1 MRVCGV
7 NKSVITGKE
16 PPLVLASFETYIKS
30 SLENLK
36 WQLKRYF
43 GDTSKLSVEDVR
55 DNLARLNAY
64 ENIDCL
70 KEIEK
75 EHITI
80 LDENEIDT
88 REAEEVVLKGE
99 FFWEHAAAGEAT
111 RLGAGTKYVLKL
123 SDFPVERIINLRK
136 REIEKDFKSD
146 PATVKKLI
154 SELTGKNLLK
164 QMECRPEDILPLT
177 LGARHM
183 LQMAYDIVKLA
194 KKHGKNPEE
203 VLKKQKMLLVMNG
216 PTAERIINDF
226 IRHNFFGFN
235 RKTVF
240 FMIQKSFPGIDIKN
254 GESFYDTS
262 HERHYRLHNHG
273 QMVMQKTQDN
283 VIFYI
288 DDDKSRRY
296 LKSKEFENILGTVKD
311 LVSYNI
317 EDMDYLAGSIDWQS
331 LALSL
336 ELGKQGYA
344 MTMEIVGQNPL
355 KPQKGGACFRDD
367 NKKRVVMIE
376 SNQLMGM
383 KEEDIKHLNKNFNH
397 YPNPVIAF
405 RAVKE
410 GKMHLHID
418 VKHSVDRNG
427 NPKNY
432 IYFCTPQGDINFL
445 VKTAYIMRKK
455 VKQIANWKSPATT
468 PAAVKACF
476 KQDYQKGFKEFVEKI
491 LKLTA

>member
-1 MRVCGV
+1 MKVSGV
-7 NKSVITGKE
+7 NKAVITNKE
-16 PPLVLASFETYIKS
+16 PSLVLTSFETYMKS

-36 WQLKRYF
+36 WLLKRYF
-43 GDTSKLSVEDVR
+43 SDISKLRVEDVR

-64 ENIDCL
+64 DHIDCL
-70 KEIEK
+70 RPIEK

-80 LDENEIDT
+80 LNERKIDIK
-88 REAEEVVLKGE
+88 EAEEIVFNGE

-123 SDFPVERIINLRK
+123 SDFSVERVINLRK
-136 REIEKDFKSD
+136 HEIEKDFKAD
-146 PATVKKLI
+146 PVTAKKLI
-154 SELTGKNLLK
+154 AELTEENLLN
-164 QMECRPEDILPLT
+164 QMECKPEDILPLT
-177 LGARHM
+177 LGTRHM
-183 LQMAYDIVKLA
+183 LQMAYDLVKLA
-194 KKHGKNPEE
+194 IKHGKNPEE
-203 VLKKQKMLLVMNG
+203 VIKKQKMLLVMNE

-240 FMIQKSFPGIDIKN
+240 FMIQKSFPGIDLKN
-254 GESFYDTS
+254 GEPFYDTS

-273 QMVMQKTQDN
+273 QMVMQKTHDN
-283 VIFYI
+283 VIFCI

-296 LKSKEFENILGTVKD
+296 LKSKEFEKILESVKD
-311 LVSYNI
+311 VVSYNI
-317 EDMDYLAGSIDWQS
+317 EDIDYLTGSIDWQS

-336 ELGKQGYA
+336 DLGKQGYA

-355 KPQKGGACFRDD
+355 KPQKGGACFWDD
-367 NKKRVVMIE
+367 KKKRAVMIE
-376 SNQLMGM
+376 SNQLRGM
-383 KEEDIKHLNKNFNH
+383 KEENIKHLNKNFNH

-410 GKMHLHID
+410 GRMHLHLD
-418 VKHSVDRNG
+418 VKNSVDKNG

-455 VKQIANWKSPATT
+455 IKQIANWKSPATT
-468 PAAVKACF
+468 SAAVKACL
-476 KQDYQKGFKEFVEKI
+476 KQDHQKGFKEFAEKF
-491 LKLTA
+491 LK